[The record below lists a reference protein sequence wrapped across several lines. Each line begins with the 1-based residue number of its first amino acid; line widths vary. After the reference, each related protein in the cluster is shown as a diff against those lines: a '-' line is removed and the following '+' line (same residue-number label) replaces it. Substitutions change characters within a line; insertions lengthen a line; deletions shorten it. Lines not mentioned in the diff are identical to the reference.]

1 MPPTAKNRIVS
12 IHMMYLVLFFI
23 FLANERIP
31 TSKVLLV
38 SFNGHLVLACLSP
51 VATVLVSYPHNTL
64 LSKGHAK
71 RNITKRGRMSM
82 LVLRFLLPC
91 AVAFLVGWSGGVG
104 WKKAEKPK
112 ICDGSCRFKA
122 WKDGRICVIM

>member
-1 MPPTAKNRIVS
+1 
-12 IHMMYLVLFFI
+12 MMYLVLFFI

-91 AVAFLVGWSGGVG
+91 AVAFLVGWSGG
-104 WKKAEKPK
+104 KRQKSP
-112 ICDGSCRFKA
+112 RFAMGVADLRHGKMA
-122 WKDGRICVIM
+122 GYA